1 VKRPATVTNR
11 HAVTSNGPA
20 ARVHGRVRSAAGGL
34 GQTAAT
40 RARDVRRRGESGQV
54 TLLILGFT
62 LVAAMLI
69 VGTVAVTSAQL
80 SRVRLLDAADGAALD
95 AADSLDVRAYEQGLD
110 DAVAVND
117 ETVRAA
123 AERYLDERPLPV
135 GMAGWAVAPGTGS
148 PDGETAV
155 VRLVG
160 EADLPLVGGVLR
172 GLGTTVTITVEA
184 RARSELQ

>member
-1 VKRPATVTNR
+1 VSG
-11 HAVTSNGPA
+11 TSVRLGPRLA
-20 ARVHGRVRSAAGGL
+20 CRVRAVRCGGE
-34 GQTAAT
+34 T
-40 RARDVRRRGESGQV
+40 GQV

-95 AADSLDVRAYEQGLD
+95 AADSLDARAYEEGLG

-117 ETVRAA
+117 STVRAT
-123 AERYLDERPLPV
+123 AERYLAERPLPV
-135 GMAGWAVAPGTGS
+135 GMAGWEVAAGTGS

-160 EADLPLVGGVLR
+160 EAELPLVGGVLK
-172 GLGTTVTITVEA
+172 GLGTSVTITVES
-184 RARSELQ
+184 RARSDLQ